1 MKRHVKRRPARTI
14 ATSTVGIAM
23 PVKRKVFR
31 IEEMQ
36 LADEH
41 ANAAAAPYSHQHYIL
56 AELMSL
62 RDLIERRVDG
72 AANGAPKSSAV
83 TSQAAARTDA
93 DARGGNIEATGLRA
107 LKDETDTIQRAINRT
122 KQEIAALHV
131 NGLNA
136 PETGRASRELDA
148 VVGGAEHAI
157 QQILAAAEDIDE
169 AANTL
174 SAALKHEQEQALAHD
189 IRDQV
194 IRIFEA
200 CNFQDL
206 AGQRITKVTATL
218 KFIEDRVARMMEIW
232 GGIEAFKDFTAAAL
246 AERDPGPVLLN
257 GPKLDGDTGHA
268 TQDQIDAIFKGQ

>member
-1 MKRHVKRRPARTI
+1 MKLRVKRRPATTI
-14 ATSTVGIAM
+14 AASTVGIAM

-41 ANAAAAPYSHQHYIL
+41 ANAAAAPFSHQHYIL
-56 AELMSL
+56 AELMAL
-62 RDLIERRVDG
+62 RELIERRSDG
-72 AANGAPKSSAV
+72 ALNGASRSEP
-83 TSQAAARTDA
+83 AAKPDA
-93 DARGGNIEATGLRA
+93 EKRSGNIEATGLRA

-218 KFIEDRVARMMEIW
+218 KFIEDRVTRMMEIW
-232 GGIEAFKDFTAAAL
+232 GGIEAFKDYTAAAL
-246 AERDPGPVLLN
+246 AEREPGPVLLN

>member
-1 MKRHVKRRPARTI
+1 MKLHVKPRPATTI

-36 LADEH
+36 LADPH
-41 ANAAAAPYSHQHYIL
+41 ANAGAAPYSHQHYIL
-56 AELMSL
+56 AELMAL
-62 RDLIERRVDG
+62 RELIERRTTS
-72 AANGAPKSSAV
+72 NGSAV
-83 TSQAAARTDA
+83 GETTPRVDSDK
-93 DARGGNIEATGLRA
+93 RGGDIEATGLRA

-131 NGLNA
+131 NGLSA

-257 GPKLDGDTGHA
+257 GPKLEGDAGHA
-268 TQDQIDAIFKGQ
+268 TQDQIDAIFKSQ